1 VGFNIEKRVRRRLI
15 INAAL
20 IAVFMAAAALAA
32 IKYGSYFTHLVSNP
46 SELKVML
53 SSYGW
58 KGIFVFVAIQVVQ
71 VVIVVIPGDLVQFTG
86 GYIYGPFAGTLIS
99 MAGILIGSAAAFYIA
114 KLLGYSLV
122 RELFSKSS
130 MAKFDFVINSNKLE
144 IVLFILFLIP
154 GFPKDML
161 TYIAGLT
168 PIKPL
173 RLFAVVVV
181 ARLPG
186 LLASSFIGHSTQQ
199 ENYLTVAVLSVVVL
213 IIFIAVLLNKD
224 RILNALHRH
233 K

>member
-1 VGFNIEKRVRRRLI
+1 VGLKIEKRVKRRLI
-15 INAAL
+15 LNVAM
-20 IAVFMAAAALAA
+20 IAVFIAAAAFAA
-32 IKYGSYFTHLVSNP
+32 IKYGSYFTRLVSNP
-46 SELKVML
+46 SELQDML

-58 KGIFVFVAIQVVQ
+58 KGIFVFAAIQVIQ
-71 VVIVVIPGDLVQFTG
+71 VVIVVIPGELVQFAG
-86 GYIYGPFAGTLIS
+86 GYIYGPLAGTIIS
-99 MAGILIGSAAAFYIA
+99 MAGILAGSAAAFYIT

-122 RELFSKSS
+122 RELFSESS
-130 MAKFDFVINSNKLE
+130 MAKFEFIINSNKLE

-173 RLFAVVVV
+173 RLFAVVVI

-186 LLASSFIGHSTQQ
+186 LLASSFIGYSTQQ
-199 ENYLTVAVLSVVVL
+199 ENYLAVAILSVIVMV
-213 IIFIAVLLNKD
+213 IFIAVLLNKD
-224 RILNALHRH
+224 RILNALRRH